1 MPDEQKTT
9 TAATPTDM
17 IGGVKPEPPIPSEPL
32 TPAISMPP
40 TPAGGAG
47 APGVTQES
55 TAAAPQTPSAQP
67 APAPGSF
74 GAGSPAGTETV
85 AVNSG
90 TAAPTPTGPDI
101 AALEAALPVQT
112 PRTGRR
118 PMALLIV
125 VVLVAVVAIGAAMAV
140 SAMNKH

>member
-47 APGVTQES
+47 APGVTEES
-55 TAAAPQTPSAQP
+55 AGAALQTPSAQP

-74 GAGSPAGTETV
+74 GAGSPAGAET
-85 AVNSG
+85 
-90 TAAPTPTGPDI
+90 TAASTGAPIPASPDT
-101 AALEAALPVQT
+101 AVLEAALPVQT